1 MVLHVISCFP
11 DGFYILVCDSLIKS
25 NYMYHDI
32 FLVLIKYFRDQL
44 DTLHHH
50 REKYCTKVES
60 VGFFFI
66 GEREKEPPPYDLI
79 SSLSLALQLY
89 YI

>member
-1 MVLHVISCFP
+1 MKVNWSIKGDFQGDTHTNPQPVKKWKILNKKCKKITCYNCGKQGHIS
-11 DGFYILVCDSLIKS
+11 
-25 NYMYHDI
+25 
-32 FLVLIKYFRDQL
+32 
-44 DTLHHH
+44 
-50 REKYCTKVES
+50 KYCTKVES